1 LSVLS
6 FSQRLQLVDRNGML
20 TREGM
25 ALMVELVSRSGGTTG
40 TVNASSIDNTPNGS
54 IAAVNVQAAIDELDS
69 EKQPKDATL
78 TALAGVATAADRLIY
93 ATGSD
98 AFAVTVFT
106 AFARTLLDDANASA
120 ARSTLGLGSIA
131 TQDASNVGITGGTMS
146 GVTMSGGSIT
156 GANVALASGSLGYAS
171 GNGGTVTQTLNKT
184 NGVTLNERCGEIT
197 TDSSG
202 ILSGGTVSFTF
213 TNSTIAATDL
223 LIMQHVSGGTVGNY
237 QIDPVCAAGSATINI
252 TNRSG
257 GLLTDALVLRF
268 AVIKAATT

>member
-40 TVNASSIDNTPNGS
+40 TVNASSIVNTPNGS

-213 TNSTIAATDL
+213 TNSTCRAA
-223 LIMQHVSGGTVGNY
+223 
-237 QIDPVCAAGSATINI
+237 
-252 TNRSG
+252 RW
-257 GLLTDALVLRF
+257 
-268 AVIKAATT
+268 ATTRLIRSARPGRQRSTSPTARAAS

>member
-40 TVNASSIDNTPNGS
+40 TVNASSIVNTPNGS

-78 TALAGVATAADRLIY
+78 TALAGVATA
-93 ATGSD
+93 
-98 AFAVTVFT
+98 AVTVFT